1 MDGPLL
7 GVTPGPSHPG
17 ISDISGQQGIETC
30 ALAAALSEV
39 EVLGSVV
46 LLRIPSESREG

>member
-1 MDGPLL
+1 MDGSLL
-7 GVTPGPSHPG
+7 GVTPCPSHSG

-30 ALAAALSEV
+30 ALAATLNEA

-46 LLRIPSESREG
+46 LLRIPSVSREG